1 MGEIIAVVAAVATGI
16 IGLIQYRMKASND
29 LNVLREQVAAKAM
42 QQQIEELAQELAAAV
57 EEAAQLKAKLVLVE
71 SKNAR
76 LRREIDALALAIG
89 SGVKSE
95 VVAFVKCDKAG
106 TIIEWNAGATILL
119 GFSEEEIL
127 GRDLMVIVSP
137 QQRQLHHAAF
147 FALANSDRQ
156 PRKTPLFVVA
166 MNKAGRSVFVALNL
180 SRWKE
185 GQVDYFSG
193 EMTEISRQQYQE
205 QRAVP
210 T

>member
-137 QQRQLHHAAF
+137 QQRQQHHAAF
-147 FALANSDRQ
+147 FALVNSDRQ
-156 PRKTPLFVVA
+156 PRKTPLAVVA